1 MICLTIQ
8 VWCRIK
14 MSKRFIASCKW
25 SVLSISMLAPL
36 TGHGEVYRL
45 PASGDDLI
53 GRVKYATAGDE
64 DTLIDIARENSLG
77 QEEIVMANPTVDR
90 WLPKGGTRVLIP
102 RQFILPDAPRTG
114 IVLNIPEMR
123 LYYFPG
129 GAGAVAPKPAAAK
142 LQPVANA
149 GGRIQ
154 TRIAR
159 KGESSKPAVKT
170 QPVSESAEPVATSNS
185 SSSGAKD
192 VVTYPVSIGRMDWRT
207 PLGATQ
213 VIQKVKDPEWHPPES
228 IKKEHAKD
236 GEILPDVVKAGPNNP
251 LGQFAMKLGVAG
263 YLIHGT
269 DVDKAY
275 GIGMRVTHGCIRM
288 YPEDIA
294 KLFPLVG
301 VGTPVRLVNQPVK
314 LGWVGDDL
322 YMEVHQPLD
331 EDRMSYQELRD
342 LALGLIDRKTAT
354 RPVTVNGAAMKK
366 ELEHPTGIPVLISG
380 LSSVSEPVEKAA
392 PLSQSES
399 YSKPSASKPSAFEAP
414 AAPEP
419 LPTRE
424 SMPVDDYAPMP
435 REPEYLPGGEELDD
449 PEESDGA
456 MPDAGI

>member
-1 MICLTIQ
+1 MMICLTNK
-8 VWCRIK
+8 VGCRNK
-14 MSKRFIASCKW
+14 MTKRFSELLKW
-25 SVLSISMLAPL
+25 AVISISVLAPVA
-36 TGHGEVYRL
+36 GHGEVYRL

-53 GRVKYATAGDE
+53 GRIRYATAGDE
-64 DTLIDIARENSLG
+64 DTLIDMARENSLG

-90 WLPKGGTRVLIP
+90 WLPKGGTKVLIP

-129 GAGAVAPKPAAAK
+129 GATGSAPKPAVAK
-142 LQPVANA
+142 LQPVANS
-149 GGRIQ
+149 GGRYQ
-154 TRIAR
+154 TQLAR
-159 KGESSKPAVKT
+159 KGGSSRPAAKP
-170 QPVSESAEPVATSNS
+170 QPVAEPAEPAAVRAS
-185 SSSGAKD
+185 SSRD

-236 GEILPDVVKAGPNNP
+236 GDILPDVVPAGPNNP

-294 KLFPLVG
+294 KLFPLVS

-331 EDRMSYQELRD
+331 EDRMSYAELRE
-342 LALGLIDRKTAT
+342 LALGLIDKKTAN
-354 RPVTVNGAAMKK
+354 RPVSINGEAMKK
-366 ELEHPTGIPVLISG
+366 ELERPTGIPVLISG
-380 LSSVSEPVEKAA
+380 MASVSEPPERSSPTPAE
-392 PLSQSES
+392 ES
-399 YSKPSASKPSAFEAP
+399 YSSSRPSAFEAP
-414 AAPEP
+414 PAAEAVPAREP
-419 LPTRE
+419 LLNEER
-424 SMPVDDYAPMP
+424 AA
-435 REPEYLPGGEELDD
+435 EPAYVPGTIDAEDAEE
-449 PEESDGA
+449 
-456 MPDAGI
+456 PDEGFPDSGI

>member
-1 MICLTIQ
+1 VT
-8 VWCRIK
+8 
-14 MSKRFIASCKW
+14 
-25 SVLSISMLAPL
+25 
-36 TGHGEVYRL
+36 
-45 PASGDDLI
+45 
-53 GRVKYATAGDE
+53 
-64 DTLIDIARENSLG
+64 
-77 QEEIVMANPTVDR
+77 
-90 WLPKGGTRVLIP
+90 
-102 RQFILPDAPRTG
+102 
-114 IVLNIPEMR
+114 
-123 LYYFPG
+123 
-129 GAGAVAPKPAAAK
+129 PKPAAAK
-142 LQPVANA
+142 LQPVANT
-149 GGRIQ
+149 GGRVQ

-159 KGESSKPAVKT
+159 KGESSKPVPKV
-170 QPVSESAEPVATSNS
+170 QPVSEAAEPVTESR
-185 SSSGAKD
+185 SGSKD

-263 YLIHGT
+263 YLVHGT

-294 KLFPLVG
+294 KLFPLVN

-314 LGWVGDDL
+314 LGWIGDDL

-342 LALGLIDRKTAT
+342 LALGLIDKKTAT
-354 RPVTVNGAAMKK
+354 RPVSVNSAAMKK

-380 LSSVSEPVEKAA
+380 LSSASEPVERADPPAK
-392 PLSQSES
+392 SES
-399 YSKPSASKPSAFEAP
+399 YSKSSAFEAP
-414 AAPEP
+414 AAPES

-424 SMPVDDYAPMP
+424 PMPVDDYAPMP
-435 REPEYLPGGEELDD
+435 REPVYAPGGEDMDD
-449 PEESDGA
+449 PEDSEGVA
-456 MPDAGI
+456 PDAGI

>member
-1 MICLTIQ
+1 MTNRLIVTFKSAVFSLILL
-8 VWCRIK
+8 
-14 MSKRFIASCKW
+14 M
-25 SVLSISMLAPL
+25 PL
-36 TGHGEVYRL
+36 VAESEVYRL
-45 PASGDDLI
+45 PAAGDDLI
-53 GRVKYATAGDE
+53 GRIRYATAGDE

-102 RQFILPDAPRTG
+102 RQFILPDAPRAG

-129 GAGAVAPKPAAAK
+129 GAVSAAPKPAAAK
-142 LQPVANA
+142 LRPVANN
-149 GGRIQ
+149 GR
-154 TRIAR
+154 TKTHIAR
-159 KGESSKPAVKT
+159 KGESSRPAAPK
-170 QPVSESAEPVATSNS
+170 QPFMPETTEPATVS
-185 SSSGAKD
+185 SSSSRD

-236 GEILPDVVKAGPNNP
+236 GDILPDVVPAGPNNP

-294 KLFPLVG
+294 KLFPLVS
-301 VGTPVRLVNQPVK
+301 VGTSVRLVNQPVK
-314 LGWVGDDL
+314 LGWLGDDL

-331 EDRMSYQELRD
+331 EDRMSYDELRSI
-342 LALGLIDRKTAT
+342 ALSLIDKKTAS
-354 RPVTVNGAAMKK
+354 RPVSINNGAVKK
-366 ELEHPTGIPVLISG
+366 ELEHPTGVPVLISG
-380 LSSVSEPVEKAA
+380 IASVSEPVERAEPAPKAETYTESSGFDAAPEAA
-392 PLSQSES
+392 PLPARDPLPSELPE
-399 YSKPSASKPSAFEAP
+399 PSASEP
-414 AAPEP
+414 AY
-419 LPTRE
+419 
-424 SMPVDDYAPMP
+424 V
-435 REPEYLPGGEELDD
+435 PGTDELDD
-449 PEESDGA
+449 SDEGDE
-456 MPDAGI
+456 PPPGAGI